1 MTPPK
6 DDTLL
11 MLRTL
16 LREFTSDRDWGKF
29 HTPKNL
35 AVSISIEAG
44 ELLEAFQ
51 WLESGTLDELQKLPA
66 SRLANVRNE
75 IADVLLYVI
84 RLADVLDIDLES
96 AAKDKLNQ
104 NAAKYPVLRVRGDA
118 RKYDEY

>member
-1 MTPPK
+1 MPPK

-11 MLRTL
+11 TLRTL
-16 LREFTSDRDWGKF
+16 LREFALDRDWQKF

-35 AVSISIEAG
+35 AVSVAIEAG

-51 WLESGTLDELQKLPA
+51 WLESGALAELQQLPA
-66 SRLANVRNE
+66 SRLESVRNE
-75 IADVLLYVI
+75 IADVLLYLI

-96 AAKDKLNQ
+96 AAMDKLNK
-104 NAAKYPVLRVRGDA
+104 NAAKYPVLRVRGDP